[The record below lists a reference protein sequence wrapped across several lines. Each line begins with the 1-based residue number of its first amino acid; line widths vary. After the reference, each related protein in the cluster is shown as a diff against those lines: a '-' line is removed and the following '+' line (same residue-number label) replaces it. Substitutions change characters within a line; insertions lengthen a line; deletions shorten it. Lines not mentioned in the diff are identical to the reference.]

1 MGPPHGHSW
10 DPPPEIH
17 GSEPNHWYASPKAT
31 SWRCRLVFREVDVVE
46 VKEMLRLWVRGHGYK
61 SMARL
66 TQIDR
71 KTVRRYGEAAVSAGM
86 RQAGGEAPI
95 TARPVGGVGDAVRPA
110 LAGDPRPPRGPLAA
124 HPALHR
130 P

>member
-10 DPPPEIH
+10 DPLPEIH

-31 SWRCRLVFREVDVVE
+31 SWRRRLVFREVDVVE
-46 VKEMLRLWVRGHGYK
+46 VKEMLRLWVRGHGFK

-71 KTVRRYGEAAVSAGM
+71 KTLRRYVEAAVRACL
-86 RQAGGEAPI
+86 RQAGEQAAL
-95 TARPVGGVGDAVRPA
+95 THRLVG
-110 LAGDPRPPRGPLAA
+110 
-124 HPALHR
+124 
-130 P
+130 